1 MNFYEWF
8 FLEKLADG
16 SQRPAAG
23 LFSWQH
29 LLTVTL
35 TLAAFIVLAFFLGK
49 KFKGD
54 DKKQNLVLLIAG
66 IAIVALQVAKYIF
79 LLIETDNIVD
89 CLIGNLPLYF
99 CDIAIYIIP
108 LTALTKGRFKEICID
123 FVAICGVLMGFM
135 GNYFAGNLY
144 PSHAIISWAVFN
156 ALMNHSISAFA
167 AMFIWFSGLNKMEK
181 KNIPFTIGILFS
193 FMTLA
198 LIIDYIY
205 IPIQGQ
211 PRNFMFFF
219 HGDGT
224 PFTLFDLYLSFGLKP
239 IYQIWIYTLQCGYMG
254 LFYLAYY
261 PAYANYKKRQ
271 LAKSQNIAVTDS
283 GK

>member
-1 MNFYEWF
+1 
-8 FLEKLADG
+8 
-16 SQRPAAG
+16 
-23 LFSWQH
+23 
-29 LLTVTL
+29 
-35 TLAAFIVLAFFLGK
+35 
-49 KFKGD
+49 
-54 DKKQNLVLLIAG
+54 
-66 IAIVALQVAKYIF
+66 
-79 LLIETDNIVD
+79 
-89 CLIGNLPLYF
+89 
-99 CDIAIYIIP
+99 
-108 LTALTKGRFKEICID
+108 
-123 FVAICGVLMGFM
+123 
-135 GNYFAGNLY
+135 
-144 PSHAIISWAVFN
+144 
-156 ALMNHSISAFA
+156 
-167 AMFIWFSGLNKMEK
+167 
-181 KNIPFTIGILFS
+181 
-193 FMTLA
+193 MTLA

>member
-16 SQRPAAG
+16 SDRPAAG

-35 TLAAFIVLAFFLGK
+35 TLAAFIVLAFFLSQ

-54 DKKQNLVLLIAG
+54 NKKQNLVLLIAG
-66 IAIVALQVAKYIF
+66 IAIVTLQIAKYIF
-79 LLIETDNIVD
+79 LLIETDDIVD

-99 CDIAIYIIP
+99 CDIAIYVIP

-123 FVAICGVLMGFM
+123 FVAICGALMGFM

-144 PSHAIISWAVFN
+144 PSHAIISWAVLN
-156 ALMNHSISAFA
+156 ALLNHSISAFA
-167 AMFIWFSGLNKMEK
+167 AMFIWFSGLCKMEK
-181 KNIPFTIGILFS
+181 RNIPFTIAILFG

-205 IPIQGQ
+205 IPIQGE

-224 PFTLFDLYLSFGLKP
+224 PFTIFDEYLSFGLKP

-254 LFYLAYY
+254 LFYLVYY
-261 PAYANYKKRQ
+261 KVLKWLDKKKENKQ
-271 LAKSQNIAVTDS
+271 QAEVVEAK
-283 GK
+283 